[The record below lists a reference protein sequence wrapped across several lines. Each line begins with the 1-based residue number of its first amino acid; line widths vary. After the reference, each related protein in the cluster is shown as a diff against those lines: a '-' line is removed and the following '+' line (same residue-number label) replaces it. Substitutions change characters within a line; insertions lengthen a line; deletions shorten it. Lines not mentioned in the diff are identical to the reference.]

1 MDQETKLTAPEE
13 QFEGQTP
20 KETKLTEI
28 PAPEMQ
34 DPVAAQDPQEE
45 AVPEIPEPPVAAEIV
60 PTPEP
65 ESEPTPEPEPVPEP
79 FVEVEPE
86 PVQEPAPEVAPEE
99 TPVEEA
105 PALVVESPE
114 APSYSQMGLPEILM
128 EFDRLLHLEDG
139 TELQKCAE
147 LLKSLFYK
155 NLRKERGE
163 IVENQEIQDAEVEM
177 PDAEGEDV
185 AEPETEAEMAQEA
198 DAQTSVLLYVNEE
211 NAFKRMYA
219 QYKGL
224 RAEFLKQQELQK
236 EQNLKQKQAIIEE
249 LKVLVEK
256 QEDLNHT
263 FPEFRTLQT
272 RWKEVGPV
280 PIANTKDIWD
290 TYQHYVEK
298 FYDYV
303 KINNELRDLDFKKNL
318 EIKTVLCEKSE
329 ELLLEPSI
337 ISAFHRLQ
345 KLHDEWRE
353 SGPVAREHR
362 EQVWE
367 RFKTATSAINKK
379 HQEYFEEQKV
389 QQKKNLEEKTLLCE
403 KVEEIAAVKIEDAND
418 WNKYSKEV
426 ENLQKLW
433 RTIGFASKKD
443 NQKIYDRFRTA
454 CNTFYN
460 TKRQFYSQFKQE
472 MQENYDRKL
481 ALCEKAEALRDN
493 DDWRKTTDLFIDLQR
508 QWKEIGP
515 VARKQSDQIWKRF
528 RTACDAFFDQKSKHF
543 KTVDGNY
550 EDNLKGKQ
558 ALLEEIRQFVPSNN
572 GAENLA
578 ALKEFQ
584 RRWAEIG
591 FVPIKEKE
599 KIQAAYRAALD
610 VHFSALRGNEGERRI
625 NKFKKRVEDMHS
637 GGKPERAFRSE
648 REKLVYKFRQMEADI
663 AVWENNMGFFAKS
676 KNADSLIADIEKKV
690 AKAKEE
696 LQLLEEKIKLM
707 DQQLD

>member
-1 MDQETKLTAPEE
+1 MDQETNLTAPEE

-20 KETKLTEI
+20 KETEMTET
-28 PAPEMQ
+28 PMPVMQESPSALPTEEVSRETSESEAVAEPEPVTEPE
-34 DPVAAQDPQEE
+34 PVAA
-45 AVPEIPEPPVAAEIV
+45 
-60 PTPEP
+60 
-65 ESEPTPEPEPVPEP
+65 PEPEPV
-79 FVEVEPE
+79 VAPE
-86 PVQEPAPEVAPEE
+86 PVAEASPAAPDY
-99 TPVEEA
+99 A
-105 PALVVESPE
+105 
-114 APSYSQMGLPEILM
+114 QMGLPELLL
-128 EFDRLLHLEDG
+128 EFDRLLHLEDS
-139 TELQKCAE
+139 TDLQKYAE
-147 LLKSLFYK
+147 ILKSLFYK

-163 IVENQEIQDAEVEM
+163 TLASENPEMAGLQGAESEAELVEGENEEGTEPEEEPIVEHN
-177 PDAEGEDV
+177 PDI
-185 AEPETEAEMAQEA
+185 P
-198 DAQTSVLLYVNEE
+198 LLYANEE

-219 QYKGL
+219 QYKGM
-224 RAEFLKQQELQK
+224 RAEFLKQQEQQK
-236 EQNLKQKQAIIEE
+236 EQNLKQKQIIIEE

-263 FPEFRTLQT
+263 FPEFRALQT
-272 RWKEVGPV
+272 RWKELGPV

-318 EIKTVLCEKSE
+318 ELKTVLCEKAE

-367 RFKTATSAINKK
+367 RFKTATSGINKK

-403 KVEEIAAVKIEDAND
+403 KAEEIAAVKIEEAND

-443 NQKIYDRFRTA
+443 NQKIYDRFRAA

-472 MQENYDRKL
+472 MQGNYERKL
-481 ALCEKAEALRDN
+481 ALCEKAEALKSSDE
-493 DDWRKTTDLFIDLQR
+493 WRKTTDLFIELQR

-515 VARKQSDQIWKRF
+515 VARKQSDPIWKRF
-528 RTACDAFFDQKSKHF
+528 RTACDAFFEQKSKHF
-543 KTVDGNY
+543 KDVDGNY
-550 EDNLKGKQ
+550 EDNLKAKQ
-558 ALLEEIRQFVPSNN
+558 ALLEEIRKFSPSDN
-572 GAENLA
+572 GSENLT
-578 ALKEFQ
+578 ALKDFQ

-599 KIQAAYRAALD
+599 KIQSAYRAALD
-610 VHFSALRGNEGERRI
+610 AHFSALRGNEGERRFS
-625 NKFKKRVEDMHS
+625 KFKKRVEDMHS

-676 KNADSLIADIEKKV
+676 KNADSLIADIERKI

-696 LQLLEEKIKLM
+696 LQLLEEKIKIM

>member
-13 QFEGQTP
+13 QFEGP
-20 KETKLTEI
+20 VSEETKLTETQEPELQETVAEQI
-28 PAPEMQ
+28 PEDDPAP
-34 DPVAAQDPQEE
+34 PQEE
-45 AVPEIPEPPVAAEIV
+45 APIA
-60 PTPEP
+60 
-65 ESEPTPEPEPVPEP
+65 SE
-79 FVEVEPE
+79 
-86 PVQEPAPEVAPEE
+86 
-99 TPVEEA
+99 EEA
-105 PALVVESPE
+105 TEEKPAL
-114 APSYSQMGLPEILM
+114 APDYATLGLPELLL

-139 TELQKCAE
+139 ADLQRYAE
-147 LLKSLFYK
+147 ILKSLFYK

-163 IVENQEIQDAEVEM
+163 IIASENPEIADLQEPEAEV
-177 PDAEGEDV
+177 AAIEGESEE
-185 AEPETEAEMAQEA
+185 AEEEGLPETE
-198 DAQTSVLLYVNEE
+198 SVPGTPLLYADEE

-224 RAEFLKQQELQK
+224 RTEFLKHQELQK
-236 EQNLKQKQAIIEE
+236 EQNLKQKQSIIEE

-263 FPEFRTLQT
+263 FPEFRALQA

-280 PIANTKDIWD
+280 PISNTKDVWD

-318 EIKTVLCEKSE
+318 ELKTVLCEKSE

-379 HQEYFEEQKV
+379 HQEYFEEQKL
-389 QQKKNLEEKTLLCE
+389 QQKKNLEEKALLCE
-403 KVEEIAAVKIEDAND
+403 KAEEIAAVKIEDAND

-433 RTIGFASKKD
+433 RTIGFASKKE

-460 TKRQFYSQFKQE
+460 TKRQFYSHFKQE

-481 ALCEKAEALRDN
+481 ALCEKAEALRESDE
-493 DDWRKTTDLFIDLQR
+493 WRKTTDLFIELQR

-515 VARKQSDQIWKRF
+515 VARKQSDVIWKRF
-528 RTACDAFFDQKSKHF
+528 RTACDAFFEQKSKHF
-543 KTVDGNY
+543 QSVDGNY
-550 EDNLKGKQ
+550 EENLKGKQ
-558 ALLEEIRQFVPSNN
+558 ALLEEINKFSPSEN
-572 GAENLA
+572 GAENLT
-578 ALKEFQ
+578 ALKDFQ

-610 VHFSALRGNEGERRI
+610 VHFSALRSNEGERRFS
-625 NKFKKRVEDMHS
+625 KFKKRVEDMHS